1 MYTSVQNYDYSPI
14 PPDPRDAGWPCGEKD
29 FIGMLVGDTW
39 EDKFQGKRDTEIKLV
54 VTLRNNKLTYKIN

>member
-1 MYTSVQNYDYSPI
+1 
-14 PPDPRDAGWPCGEKD
+14 
-29 FIGMLVGDTW
+29 MLVGDTW